1 MADFLDAPGVSA
13 GFIDIIKNVEEQ
25 IFIVS
30 PYISLTP
37 HNKKYLQSIDDKK
50 IPIDIIYR
58 SDTNPKPE
66 DLTFFK
72 QLQNAQLYKC
82 NDLHAKCYIN
92 EQFGIITSMNLY
104 EHSQSNNWEMGVRFS
119 RETDTDLYIQ
129 TLEEVERILQASSPE
144 DSDQTTVAAPASQRT
159 YEPRKPIRTIS
170 PRLKAPPKKGLFEK
184 VVDSVLGETAYCIRC
199 GKTIDYNP
207 EKPYCPKCFASWA
220 RFNNPDYRE
229 KVCHKCGAK
238 RTTTKTRPICNGCY
252 KTYYR

>member
-1 MADFLDAPGVSA
+1 MADFLDAPKVSA
-13 GFIDIIKNVEEQ
+13 AFIEIIKSAEEQ

-37 HNKKYLQSIDDKK
+37 QNKKYLQSIDDKK
-50 IPIDIIYR
+50 VPIDIVYR

-72 QLQNAQLYKC
+72 QLQSAQLYKC

-92 EQFGIITSMNLY
+92 ELFGIITSMNLY

-119 RETDTDLYIQ
+119 RETDPDLYTQ

-144 DSDQTTVAAPASQRT
+144 NSDRTATASQRA
-159 YEPRKPIRTIS
+159 YEPRKPTRTIS
-170 PRLKAPPKKGLFEK
+170 PKLKVPPKKGFLEK
-184 VVDSVLGETAYCIRC
+184 ALDSVLGEVAYCIRC
-199 GKTIDYNP
+199 GETIDYNP

-220 RFNNPDYRE
+220 RFNNPDYKE
-229 KVCHKCGAK
+229 KVCHKCGTK
-238 RTTTKTRPICNGCY
+238 HTTTKTRPVCNDCY

>member
-1 MADFLDAPGVSA
+1 MADFLDAPGVGA
-13 GFIDIIKNVEEQ
+13 AFIEIIKYAEKQ

-50 IPIDIIYR
+50 VPIDIVYR
-58 SDTNPKPE
+58 SDTNPNPE
-66 DLTFFK
+66 DLAFLK
-72 QLQNAQLYKC
+72 QLQSAQLYKC

-119 RETDTDLYIQ
+119 RETDPGLYTQ

-144 DSDQTTVAAPASQRT
+144 SNNQAAVAANVNQRT
-159 YEPRKPIRTIS
+159 YKPRKPIRTIS
-170 PRLKAPPKKGLFEK
+170 PKLKVPPKKRLFEK
-184 VVDSVLGETAYCIRC
+184 VVDSVLGEAAYCIRC
-199 GKTIDYNP
+199 GATIDYNP

-220 RFNNPDYRE
+220 RFNNPDYKE
-229 KVCHKCGAK
+229 KVCHKCGTK
-238 RTTTKTRPICNGCY
+238 HTTTKIRPVCNDCY

>member
-1 MADFLDAPGVSA
+1 MADFLDAPKVSA
-13 GFIDIIKNVEEQ
+13 AFIEIIKSAEEQ

-50 IPIDIIYR
+50 VPIDIVYR

-72 QLQNAQLYKC
+72 QLQSAQLYKC

-92 EQFGIITSMNLY
+92 ELFGIITSMNLY

-119 RETDTDLYIQ
+119 RETDPDLYTQ

-144 DSDQTTVAAPASQRT
+144 NSDRTATASQRA
-159 YEPRKPIRTIS
+159 YEPRKPTRTIS
-170 PRLKAPPKKGLFEK
+170 PKLKAPPKKGFLEK
-184 VVDSVLGETAYCIRC
+184 ALDSVLGEEAHCIRC
-199 GKTIDYNP
+199 GEMIDYNP

-220 RFNNPDYRE
+220 RFNNPDYKE
-229 KVCHKCGAK
+229 KVCHKCGTK
-238 RTTTKTRPICNGCY
+238 HTTTKTRPVCNDCY

>member
-1 MADFLDAPGVSA
+1 MADFLDAPKVSA
-13 GFIDIIKNVEEQ
+13 AFIEIIKSAEEQ

-50 IPIDIIYR
+50 VPIDIVYR

-72 QLQNAQLYKC
+72 QLQSAQLDKC
-82 NDLHAKCYIN
+82 NDLHANCYIN
-92 EQFGIITSMNLY
+92 ELFGIITSMNLY

-119 RETDTDLYIQ
+119 RETDPDLYTQ

-144 DSDQTTVAAPASQRT
+144 NSDRTATASQRA
-159 YEPRKPIRTIS
+159 YEPRKPTRTIS
-170 PRLKAPPKKGLFEK
+170 PKLKVPPKKGFLEK
-184 VVDSVLGETAYCIRC
+184 ALDSVLGEVAYCIRC
-199 GKTIDYNP
+199 GETIDYNP

-220 RFNNPDYRE
+220 RFNNPDYKE
-229 KVCHKCGAK
+229 KVCHKCGTK
-238 RTTTKTRPICNGCY
+238 HTTTKTRPVCNDCY

>member
-1 MADFLDAPGVSA
+1 MADFLDAPGVGA
-13 GFIDIIKNVEEQ
+13 AFIEIIKYAEKQ

-37 HNKKYLQSIDDKK
+37 HNKKYLQSIDGKK
-50 IPIDIIYR
+50 IPISIVYR
-58 SDTNPKPE
+58 SDTNPKQE
-66 DLTFFK
+66 DLAFLK
-72 QLQNAQLYKC
+72 QLQSTQLYKC

-119 RETDTDLYIQ
+119 RETDPDLYAQ
-129 TLEEVERILQASSPE
+129 TSEEVDRILQASSPE
-144 DSDQTTVAAPASQRT
+144 NSDRTATASQRT
-159 YEPRKPIRTIS
+159 YEPRKPTRTIS
-170 PRLKAPPKKGLFEK
+170 PKLKVPPKKGLFEK

-220 RFNNPDYRE
+220 RFNNPDYKE
-229 KVCHKCGAK
+229 KVCHKCGTK
-238 RTTTKTRPICNGCY
+238 HTTTKTRPVCNDCY

>member
-1 MADFLDAPGVSA
+1 MADFLDAPKVSA
-13 GFIDIIKNVEEQ
+13 AFIEIIKSAEEQ

-50 IPIDIIYR
+50 VPIDIIYR

-66 DLTFFK
+66 DLAFFK

-119 RETDTDLYIQ
+119 RETDPDLYTQ
-129 TLEEVERILQASSPE
+129 TIEEVERILQASSPE
-144 DSDQTTVAAPASQRT
+144 DSNQTTATATANQRT

-170 PRLKAPPKKGLFEK
+170 PKLKAPPKKGLFEK
-184 VVDSVLGETAYCIRC
+184 VVDSVLGEAAYCIRC

-207 EKPYCPKCFASWA
+207 EKP
-220 RFNNPDYRE
+220 
-229 KVCHKCGAK
+229 
-238 RTTTKTRPICNGCY
+238 
-252 KTYYR
+252 